1 MGYYILPTIL
11 LVTMLILEIIIICA
25 YHIKHPLKQKPYC
38 HINNIKMASNNELK
52 EIYIK
57 NYACYY
63 FDDIININDLHLNN
77 LLLDE
82 KAHETFCFI

>member
-1 MGYYILPTIL
+1 
-11 LVTMLILEIIIICA
+11 
-25 YHIKHPLKQKPYC
+25 
-38 HINNIKMASNNELK
+38 MASNNELK

-63 FDDIININDLHLNN
+63 FDDTININDLHLNN